1 MPSSRGVTTIPDKG
15 LGALIGLAVGDALGT
30 TLEFK
35 PRDTYPEL
43 TDMIGGGP
51 FHLRPGEWTDDTAM
65 ALALADSLIQ
75 CGELDQTHLMQRFV
89 AWWRHG
95 EYSCTGC
102 CFDIGITTSTALAR
116 FEATGDPHSGSA
128 DANSA
133 GNGALMRLAP
143 VVLHWL
149 GTNSG
154 DPRKLAE
161 LARQQGVVTHAAT
174 NSLEACEAFAE
185 CIRIAIVASNKEA
198 IFEHAAS
205 LEFGPEIAH
214 ILSGSWRYKSRQQIR
229 SSGFVLHSFEAAMW
243 CFGQTDSFRDAVLLA
258 ANLGDD
264 ADTTSA
270 ITGQLAGAFYGIE
283 QIPSE
288 WRQRLAWYDKIETVG
303 RALLGGVAAHVPNG
317 S

>member
-1 MPSSRGVTTIPDKG
+1 MQGSRGITALLNKC
-15 LGALIGLAVGDALGT
+15 LGAIIGLAVGDALGT

-35 PRDTYPEL
+35 PRDTYPQL

-65 ALALADSLIQ
+65 ALALADSLIR
-75 CGELDQTHLMQRFV
+75 CGVLDELDLMRRFV

-95 EYSCTGC
+95 EYSCTGS
-102 CFDIGITTSTALAR
+102 CFDIGITTRTALAR
-116 FEATGDPHSGSA
+116 FEATGNPHSGSA
-128 DANSA
+128 EPNTA

-143 VVLHWL
+143 VVLHWF

-154 DPRKLAE
+154 DPTKLTE
-161 LARQQGVVTHAAT
+161 LARQQGAVTHAAT
-174 NSLEACEAFAE
+174 TSLDACAAFAE
-185 CIRIAIVASNKEA
+185 CIRFAFAASNKEE

-205 LEFGPEIAH
+205 LKFGPEINY
-214 ILSGSWRYKSRQQIR
+214 ILAGSWRSKSRREIR
-229 SSGFVLHSFEAAMW
+229 SSGFVLHSLEAALW
-243 CFGQTDSFRDAVLLA
+243 CFAQTGNFRDAVLLA

-264 ADTTSA
+264 ADTTAA
-270 ITGQLAGAFYGIE
+270 ITGQLAGAYYGLE

-288 WRQRLAWYDKIETVG
+288 WRQRLAWYAKIEAIG
-303 RALLGGVAAHVPNG
+303 RALLGDVATSVPDG